1 MFEVFLTNRAE
12 KVIKSFDNTKLSRRI
27 EEVIVTLSHTYFP
40 KGYDIKKLKG
50 VKGKVTI
57 ANANTQPFF
66 KKTLLQRT
74 NYFIR
79 STARDFYTVIP

>member
-12 KVIKSFDNTKLSRRI
+12 KVIKSLDNIKLSIRI

-50 VKGKVTI
+50 VK
-57 ANANTQPFF
+57 
-66 KKTLLQRT
+66 
-74 NYFIR
+74 
-79 STARDFYTVIP
+79 STYRLRIGTYRIIYTVNFNKSQIFVLSITPRKKAY

>member
-40 KGYDIKKLKG
+40 KGYDTRKHPSG
-50 VKGKVTI
+50 
-57 ANANTQPFF
+57 ANQ
-66 KKTLLQRT
+66 LLAAAKQRM
-74 NYFIR
+74 
-79 STARDFYTVIP
+79 IPI